1 VNRQLT
7 SDQKSRIQERSAKHA
22 RANHDAHVTA
32 LEQAVLVKKA
42 GWNGSPIST
51 ARIYAELW
59 PLIMKE
65 DWCFASPSAFSGSHN
80 NQLWDH
86 NKPYS
91 YLGGQGAG
99 GMGYGAPASVGAA
112 LAAKA
117 RNRFVVNVQTDGDL
131 NYAPGVL
138 WTAAHHKLPMLTV
151 MHNNRAWHQEYMF
164 VEYMAGV
171 RGRGADRAEI
181 GSTLR
186 DPFIDYAK
194 MAATYGMAGEGPI
207 HDPAKL
213 SAALQRGVASVKRSP
228 DPVLGH
234 DERPA
239 GKHRTGKR
247 CQWEGAVLHLR
258 LLRFPRLQR

>member
-1 VNRQLT
+1 
-7 SDQKSRIQERSAKHA
+7 
-22 RANHDAHVTA
+22 
-32 LEQAVLVKKA
+32 
-42 GWNGSPIST
+42 
-51 ARIYAELW
+51 
-59 PLIMKE
+59 
-65 DWCFASPSAFSGSHN
+65 
-80 NQLWDH
+80 
-86 NKPYS
+86 
-91 YLGGQGAG
+91 
-99 GMGYGAPASVGAA
+99 
-112 LAAKA
+112 
-117 RNRFVVNVQTDGDL
+117 
-131 NYAPGVL
+131 
-138 WTAAHHKLPMLTV
+138 

-228 DPVLGH
+228 DPVFGH
-234 DERPA
+234 DERTA

-247 CQWEGAVLHLR
+247 GQWEGAVLHLR
-258 LLRFPRLQR
+258 LLRLPRLQR